1 MGDINIA
8 LLVIAIVVSLLSIA
22 VSIYLLINYQH
33 PDDSNQAY
41 FPKLVVVI
49 GLTLAQLSV
58 LMLPADVSNRQSCIN
73 GFVSGE
79 CSETLPMRT
88 LWYIL
93 WIAICVMVFV
103 IIPFSI
109 FLYEGDE
116 EKGTGKRVLL
126 AILWCLLSVFVFGG
140 LFGILYGFV
149 GYVEYPV
156 KRLVSATIPMTN
168 DFSSLGSQ
176 ASCVSLYNTGL
187 GACSSYAS
195 PQGSKTTWTLR
206 VSFPKYI
213 IALFT
218 ILGSLL
224 FSIFGGVGIAVLPL
238 SSILSFL
245 RRPRATITRSE
256 YIKEATAI
264 GKKAKEIHELAVTLQ
279 QEERSGGKT
288 WAWRRNAKKLQQ
300 ALFHLEEDEAELRE
314 RFPQGEE
321 AEMFWAMTVLLYIG
335 KLIFGVIGLAIS
347 VAWIVHITLYML
359 IQPPAAAFLNEFFI
373 TLDRWW
379 GLLGTG
385 AFSIFCFYLFLA
397 VISGEMYLGLNILIL
412 SIHPM
417 RWNATLMSSF
427 LFNVALILCCAT
439 SAIQFCAKAF
449 AAYAQETA
457 VQEIF
462 GHTLENLQGIRYLY
476 VFNLFQYIFIVMFVV
491 TFIYFLAV
499 VSTGPFLDQF
509 NRSPCLCTD
518 KSAGSVTAAV
528 WLTCDY

>member
-1 MGDINIA
+1 
-8 LLVIAIVVSLLSIA
+8 
-22 VSIYLLINYQH
+22 
-33 PDDSNQAY
+33 
-41 FPKLVVVI
+41 
-49 GLTLAQLSV
+49 
-58 LMLPADVSNRQSCIN
+58 
-73 GFVSGE
+73 
-79 CSETLPMRT
+79 MRT

-206 VSFPKYI
+206 
-213 IALFT
+213 
-218 ILGSLL
+218 
-224 FSIFGGVGIAVLPL
+224 
-238 SSILSFL
+238 
-245 RRPRATITRSE
+245 
-256 YIKEATAI
+256 
-264 GKKAKEIHELAVTLQ
+264 
-279 QEERSGGKT
+279 
-288 WAWRRNAKKLQQ
+288 

-347 VAWIVHITLYML
+347 VAWIVHIILYML
-359 IQPPAAAFLNEFFI
+359 IQPPAAAFLNNFFI

-476 VFNLFQYIFIVMFVV
+476 VYVN
-491 TFIYFLAV
+491 
-499 VSTGPFLDQF
+499 S
-509 NRSPCLCTD
+509 SPVFED
-518 KSAGSVTAAV
+518 S
-528 WLTCDY
+528 